1 MKISASTL
9 FLASITPASAFI
21 TPSTITQKQRCAPLQ
36 MSDIDPRLVIEDSSP
51 PRPKPPQMS
60 TSLPFME
67 CNPILDGTMAGDVG
81 FDPLGLAKSTLD
93 LKTYREAEIKHARLA
108 MLAAAGWPVSE
119 LFDKKIA
126 AVLGMNAVLD
136 SAGRVPSV
144 LNGGLEKISP
154 FYWIGCVVFAG
165 AADLYGMSQLSKKEG
180 YVAGDFSFDP
190 FGLMPKDEEGR
201 KRMQTAEIKNGRLAM
216 IAITAFAAQEFVTHI
231 AIVDQA
237 PIFFKP
243 IWQVVSEFSQSGY
256 SMPDYPD
263 TPAVMD
269 AVTQTP
275 PIDAAVEAAKAL
287 SSTADTVTA
296 APLADAVSEAATA
309 VSPPVAAVSPIVEAP
324 TAVVAPPAPVS
335 LPVDDAELVAAKKR
349 IAELESKLN
358 MISGL
363 VR

>member
-1 MKISASTL
+1 M
-9 FLASITPASAFI
+9 
-21 TPSTITQKQRCAPLQ
+21 
-36 MSDIDPRLVIEDSSP
+36 
-51 PRPKPPQMS
+51 
-60 TSLPFME
+60 
-67 CNPILDGTMAGDVG
+67 
-81 FDPLGLAKSTLD
+81 
-93 LKTYREAEIKHARLA
+93 
-108 MLAAAGWPVSE
+108 
-119 LFDKKIA
+119 
-126 AVLGMNAVLD
+126 
-136 SAGRVPSV
+136 
-144 LNGGLEKISP
+144 GGKISP
-154 FYWIGCVVFAG
+154 FYWIGWVVFAG

-263 TPAVMD
+263 TPAVID

-275 PIDAAVEAAKAL
+275 PID
-287 SSTADTVTA
+287 
-296 APLADAVSEAATA
+296 
-309 VSPPVAAVSPIVEAP
+309 
-324 TAVVAPPAPVS
+324 AVVAPPAPVS

-358 MISGL
+358 
-363 VR
+363 